1 MPCHHA
7 IKPHRACAREYAS
20 TDVPAVVAEVGCCAS
35 RSQESHGKW
44 HAAPAMRAWRV
55 CPRAPWRRALYV
67 TGGSSPRGLGDDTL
81 QLRPVPFFLPI
92 AYHRRSPP
100 NHTGSGTRHPRCA
113 RGGCARACD
122 AVAPRAVRNWGF
134 VIKGARRQNPPIA
147 SLLPNCIPPPH
158 ATTPPLHR
166 GRRGAGCRG
175 RPRGRRRHVGRP
187 PRHAGDAPPAASSA
201 TFSVVRTAHSDTA
214 VFDDARCCFLQLRP
228 FFPIAYHHHPPLPR
242 ERRDAG

>member
-7 IKPHRACAREYAS
+7 TKPHRACAREYAS
-20 TDVPAVVAEVGCCAS
+20 TDVPAVAEVGCCAS
-35 RSQESHGKW
+35 RSRESLGKW

-67 TGGSSPRGLGDDTL
+67 TGGSSPRGLGDETL

-134 VIKGARRQNPPIA
+134 VIKGARRQNPRVLLSSCKAILGNGHKPNRD
-147 SLLPNCIPPPH
+147 SLPP
-158 ATTPPLHR
+158 TFGDRFR
-166 GRRGAGCRG
+166 GQRVFTVRDEARLGPSSRRPARRAARVD
-175 RPRGRRRHVGRP
+175 RPAARSARRRTRKG
-187 PRHAGDAPPAASSA
+187 
-201 TFSVVRTAHSDTA
+201 
-214 VFDDARCCFLQLRP
+214 Q
-228 FFPIAYHHHPPLPR
+228 
-242 ERRDAG
+242 

>member
-67 TGGSSPRGLGDDTL
+67 TGGSSPRGLGDETL

-166 GRRGAGCRG
+166 GRRDAGYRG
-175 RPRGRRRHVGRP
+175 RPRGDVGTSGPLPDMRGT
-187 PRHAGDAPPAASSA
+187 PRAGNYNAASARWTSELGA
-201 TFSVVRTAHSDTA
+201 IAVDVRETLASCTALLVVAHGA
-214 VFDDARCCFLQLRP
+214 L
-228 FFPIAYHHHPPLPR
+228 FPCVR
-242 ERRDAG
+242 

>member
-44 HAAPAMRAWRV
+44 HAAPAVRAWRV

-134 VIKGARRQNPPIA
+134 VIHHASGAGQALRMTSTTPLTR
-147 SLLPNCIPPPH
+147 LPESAPPPWRG
-158 ATTPPLHR
+158 TRTPH
-166 GRRGAGCRG
+166 G
-175 RPRGRRRHVGRP
+175 RPHPP
-187 PRHAGDAPPAASSA
+187 PRAPRWSA
-201 TFSVVRTAHSDTA
+201 RFAH
-214 VFDDARCCFLQLRP
+214 VPWR
-228 FFPIAYHHHPPLPR
+228 
-242 ERRDAG
+242 